1 MPDVAHAM
9 SLERSGGDVPRTSE
23 EGRCGDLT
31 HSLSA
36 VVQL

>member
-1 MPDVAHAM
+1 MPDVADVM
-9 SLERSGGDVPRTSE
+9 SLERSGGEVPRPSE

-36 VVQL
+36 VV